1 MKINILITTWINRVL
16 MLPFVIS
23 LLAGIV
29 NLEFLYY
36 GALIALAVGGFQ
48 LFSFLLTLCYFNRL
62 ASSTRKNMS
71 IYISIVLLYF
81 VSSYLLLEVYTLF
94 EEKEFIKIIFWTL
107 PVVLSLLWTYI
118 LESINNKI

>member
-1 MKINILITTWINRVL
+1 MKINISIITWINRVL

-36 GALIALAVGGFQ
+36 GALIALAVGCFQ
-48 LFSFLLTLCYFNRL
+48 LFSFLLTLFYFNRL
-62 ASSTRKNMS
+62 ESSTRKNVS
-71 IYISIVLLYF
+71 IYISIVFLYF
-81 VSSYLLLEVYTLF
+81 VGSYLLLEVYVLF
-94 EEKEFIKIIFWTL
+94 DKKEFLKIIFWTL
-107 PVVLSLLWTYI
+107 PVVLSLFWTYI